1 MTDKDFGK
9 PIKFNEDGFMQL
21 MKENFH
27 LRTENVN
34 QLREI
39 LNLKKELQEC
49 NNSSTQ
55 KQSPQTNS

>member
-1 MTDKDFGK
+1 MNAPDYKK

-27 LRTENVN
+27 LRTENIN

-39 LNLKKELQEC
+39 VNLKKELGDCKQ
-49 NNSSTQ
+49 NNLQ
-55 KQSPQTNS
+55 QPGAAK

>member
-39 LNLKKELQEC
+39 LNLNKKIAEL
-49 NNSSTQ
+49 SSGGA
-55 KQSPQTNS
+55 K